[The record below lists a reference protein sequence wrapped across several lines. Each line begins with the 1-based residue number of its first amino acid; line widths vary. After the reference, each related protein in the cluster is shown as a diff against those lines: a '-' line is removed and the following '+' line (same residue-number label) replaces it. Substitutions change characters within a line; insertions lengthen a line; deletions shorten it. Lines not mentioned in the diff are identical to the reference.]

1 MFFIAKCN
9 IFAPDYIITVITTN
23 KNNAQMKTANKQL
36 QEWYSSLPRNQF
48 QRIRE
53 EIIEQCGIT
62 RAIFYN
68 WLQGITPIPC
78 HLYAVI
84 NQIASK
90 EILSQETN

>member
-1 MFFIAKCN
+1 
-9 IFAPDYIITVITTN
+9 
-23 KNNAQMKTANKQL
+23 MKTANKQL

-68 WLQGITPIPC
+68 WLQGITPIPK
-78 HLYAVI
+78 HQYPII
-84 NQIASK
+84 NQIAGK
-90 EILSQETN
+90 EIMQETN